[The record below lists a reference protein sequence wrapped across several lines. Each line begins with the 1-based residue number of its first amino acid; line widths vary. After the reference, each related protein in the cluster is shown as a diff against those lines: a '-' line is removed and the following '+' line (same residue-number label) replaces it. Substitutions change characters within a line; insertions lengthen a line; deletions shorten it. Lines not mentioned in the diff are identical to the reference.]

1 MNQTQELTHGVD
13 HADALQLLVVDR
25 VTERSE
31 VDFCALQKL
40 AHGNHLLLRTESVS
54 LSRPSR
60 IPWRV

>member
-1 MNQTQELTHGVD
+1 MNQTQELIHGVD

-40 AHGNHLLLRTESVS
+40 AHGNHLLLSTESGRLVRR
-54 LSRPSR
+54 L
-60 IPWRV
+60 II

>member
-40 AHGNHLLLRTESVS
+40 AHGK
-54 LSRPSR
+54 PSAA
-60 IPWRV
+60 PY